1 MHNNDGSQGPEDN
14 NPFGPVIYAYTRAQ
28 ALADGVLVDVSN
40 AAVEAG
46 FKVPVAMTRAAWS
59 DFVEWSDEDTRRQTP
74 QNESGRLWDVLWMGY
89 VAIASRLRAPESGR
103 SQERFPA
110 IHYQLYRVPRG
121 GRATRPRK
129 AKLKMLSGPGDNG
142 EHVITILLP
151 HED

>member
-1 MHNNDGSQGPEDN
+1 MHNNDGSEGPEGN

-40 AAVEAG
+40 AALEAG

-59 DFVEWSDEDTRRQTP
+59 DFVEWSDEDTRRQTT

-89 VAIASRLRAPESGR
+89 VAIASRLRVPESGR

-110 IHYQLYRVPRG
+110 LFYQLYRVPRG
-121 GRATRPRK
+121 GGVTRPRK
-129 AKLKMLSGPGDNG
+129 ATLKMLSGPGDNG

>member
-1 MHNNDGSQGPEDN
+1 MDNNDGSEGPEGG

-46 FKVPVAMTRAAWS
+46 FKVPVALTRAAWN
-59 DFVEWSDEDTRRQTP
+59 DCVEWNDEDTRRQTI

-110 IHYQLYRVPRG
+110 LFYQLYRVPRG
-121 GRATRPRK
+121 GRATQPRK
-129 AKLKMLSGPGDNG
+129 VTLKMLSGPGDSG
-142 EHVITILLP
+142 EHVITIMLP